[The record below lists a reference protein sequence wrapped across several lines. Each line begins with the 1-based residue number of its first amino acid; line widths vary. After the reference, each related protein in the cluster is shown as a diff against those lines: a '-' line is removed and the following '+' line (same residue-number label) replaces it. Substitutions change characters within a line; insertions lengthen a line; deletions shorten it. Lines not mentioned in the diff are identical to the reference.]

1 MSTIIVNY
9 LILNYRINYYNYRV
23 YQMVQNQL
31 QLSLSLHA
39 HLKNHRFSPVAK
51 DMYTILVA
59 VLDLN

>member
-1 MSTIIVNY
+1 
-9 LILNYRINYYNYRV
+9 
-23 YQMVQNQL
+23 MVQNQL